1 MPSAPDMPQRA
12 IALDPAAANG
22 LRRAAAYEVLHT
34 TSYDYTEPVPVC
46 HNEIHL
52 APRSLPG
59 QRVLSHH
66 IDVEPA
72 PAQVAYHTDFF
83 GNEVGRFSIEQGH
96 DRLLV
101 RSVSRVEV
109 DPAPAWHDWPSLPW
123 EAVRDRL
130 TTGGAAPLGA
140 RQFRFD
146 SMHVRRSTALA
157 DWAGESF
164 WPDRPWTDAL
174 VDLTA
179 RIHREFAYDATA
191 TTTSTPVEEVFALKR
206 GVCQDF
212 AHLEIACLR
221 SLGLAARYV
230 SGYLSNQRPESQVP
244 RGGSDD
250 AGMVGA
256 DASHAWLACWG
267 GDAGWFDVD
276 PTNNCVAGSLHVT
289 VGWGRDYADVCPIKG
304 VYVGGGRHSMRVAVH
319 VVRLRAPDSPP
330 A

>member
-1 MPSAPDMPQRA
+1 
-12 IALDPAAANG
+12 
-22 LRRAAAYEVLHT
+22 
-34 TSYDYTEPVPVC
+34 
-46 HNEIHL
+46 
-52 APRSLPG
+52 
-59 QRVLSHH
+59 VLSHH
-66 IDVEPA
+66 VDVEPA
-72 PAQVAYHTDFF
+72 PAQITHRADYF
-83 GNEVGRFSIEQGH
+83 GNEVGRFSIQQGH

-101 RSVSRVEV
+101 RAVSRVRVE
-109 DPAPAWHDWPSLPW
+109 PAPPWSEWPTLPW
-123 EAVRDRL
+123 EEVRDRQA
-130 TTGGAAPLGA
+130 TGLPSLEAG
-140 RQFRFD
+140 QFRLD
-146 SMHVRRSTALA
+146 SPHVRRTAKFAEYAAESYRPGRPWAEALA
-157 DWAGESF
+157 E
-164 WPDRPWTDAL
+164 
-174 VDLTA
+174 LTA
-179 RIHREFAYDATA
+179 RIHRDFAYDATA

-212 AHLEIACLR
+212 AHFGIACLR
-221 SLGLAARYV
+221 SIGLPARYV